1 MRGSR
6 IGPRGRDTAV
16 DPAAVLA
23 AIEGFMSTHAMT
35 DTKPRRPPDPRFGIL
50 SPSYRRDG
58 FFRVL
63 LVIVLVAL
71 VSLSLSAH
79 AERVKDLA
87 NLAGARPNQLIG
99 YGLVVGLDGTGDQ
112 TTQTPF
118 TTQSIQAM
126 LSQLGVNLPPGTNLQ
141 LKNVAAVMVTAQLPP
156 YVQPGQLLDVTVSSL
171 GNAKSLR
178 GGTLLMTPLKGANG
192 QIYAMSQGNVAIAG
206 AGASSGGSKTQV
218 NQLNSGRI
226 PGGAT
231 VERAVASAIGA
242 GDYVQLELRDT
253 DFGVARSM
261 VEAINRRFGAPVA
274 AALDGRVVRV
284 KAPDSTDAR
293 VAFVAELENVAVE
306 VAIPAA
312 KVIINARTG
321 SIVMNQAVTIDA
333 CAVAHG
339 NLTVTI
345 TSDPVISQPAPF
357 SQGQTVVAERGDV
370 QLKQDGN
377 GFVSLS
383 AGARLADVV
392 KALNTLGA
400 TPSDLL
406 AILQAMRS
414 AGALKAEL
422 EII

>member
-1 MRGSR
+1 
-6 IGPRGRDTAV
+6 
-16 DPAAVLA
+16 
-23 AIEGFMSTHAMT
+23 MSMPV
-35 DTKPRRPPDPRFGIL
+35 TKPRDTSFRIL
-50 SPSYRRDG
+50 
-58 FFRVL
+58 L
-63 LVIVLVAL
+63 LIVLGAL
-71 VSLSLSAH
+71 VVLSLSAN

-118 TTQSIQAM
+118 TTQSIQSM

-156 YVQPGQLLDVTVSSL
+156 YVQPGQLLDITVSSL

-192 QIYAMSQGNVAIAG
+192 QVYAMAQGNVAIAG
-206 AGASSGGSKTQV
+206 AGAASGGSKTQI
-218 NQLNSGRI
+218 NQLNAGRI

-231 VERAVASAIGA
+231 VERPVSAAVGLA
-242 GDYVQLELRDT
+242 DYVQLELRDS
-253 DFGVARSM
+253 DFGVARAM
-261 VEAINRRFGAPVA
+261 VGAINRRFGAPVA
-274 AALDGRVVRV
+274 TAVDGRVIRV
-284 KAPDSTDAR
+284 KAPDGADAR
-293 VAFVAELENVAVE
+293 VAFVADLESVSVD
-306 VAIPAA
+306 VTLPAA

-321 SIVMNQAVTIDA
+321 SIVMNQAVTIDS

-345 TSDPVISQPAPF
+345 NSEPVISQPAPF
-357 SQGQTVVAERGDV
+357 SQGQTVVTERSDV
-370 QLKQDGN
+370 QVKQDGN
-377 GFVSLS
+377 GFVALP
-383 AGARLADVV
+383 AGAKLADVV

-400 TPSDLL
+400 TPGDLL

>member
-1 MRGSR
+1 M
-6 IGPRGRDTAV
+6 A
-16 DPAAVLA
+16 
-23 AIEGFMSTHAMT
+23 
-35 DTKPRRPPDPRFGIL
+35 KPRETA
-50 SPSYRRDG
+50 
-58 FFRVL
+58 FR
-63 LVIVLVAL
+63 IVLIIVLGAL
-71 VSLSLSAH
+71 VALSLSAR

-87 NLAGARPNQLIG
+87 NLAGARSNQLIG

-118 TTQSIQAM
+118 TTQSIYSM
-126 LSQLGVNLPPGTNLQ
+126 LSQLGVNLPPGVNLQ

-156 YVQPGQLLDVTVSSL
+156 YVQPGQPLDITVSSL

-192 QIYAMSQGNVAIAG
+192 QIYAMAQGNVAVAG
-206 AGASSGGSKTQV
+206 AGASGGGSKTQI
-218 NQLNSGRI
+218 NQLNAGRI

-231 VERAVASAIGA
+231 VERSVAAAIGQA
-242 GDYVQLELRDT
+242 DYVQLELRDS
-253 DFGVARSM
+253 DFGIARSM
-261 VEAINRRFGAPVA
+261 VDAINRKFGSPLA
-274 AALDGRVVRV
+274 AAVDARVVRV
-284 KAPDSTDAR
+284 KAPEGADAR
-293 VAFVAELENVAVE
+293 VAFVADLENVSVD
-306 VAIPAA
+306 VAMPAA

-339 NLTVTI
+339 NLTVTVNSEPI
-345 TSDPVISQPAPF
+345 VVQPAPF
-357 SQGQTVVAERGDV
+357 SQGQTVVTERADV
-370 QLKQDGN
+370 AIKQEGS
-377 GFVSLS
+377 GFVALQ
-383 AGARLADVV
+383 AGAKLADVV

-400 TPSDLL
+400 TPGDLL

>member
-1 MRGSR
+1 M
-6 IGPRGRDTAV
+6 A
-16 DPAAVLA
+16 
-23 AIEGFMSTHAMT
+23 
-35 DTKPRRPPDPRFGIL
+35 KPRETA
-50 SPSYRRDG
+50 
-58 FFRVL
+58 FR
-63 LVIVLVAL
+63 IVLIVVLGAL
-71 VSLSLSAH
+71 VALSLSAR

-87 NLAGARPNQLIG
+87 NLAGSRTNQLIG

-118 TTQSIQAM
+118 TTQSIYSM
-126 LSQLGVNLPPGTNLQ
+126 LSQLGVNLPPGVNLQ

-156 YVQPGQLLDVTVSSL
+156 FVQPGQPLDITVSSL

-192 QIYAMSQGNVAIAG
+192 QIYAMAQGNVAVAG
-206 AGASSGGSKTQV
+206 AGASGGGSKTQV
-218 NQLNSGRI
+218 NQLNAGRI

-231 VERAVASAIGA
+231 VERAVPSTIGQV
-242 GDYVQLELRDT
+242 DYVQLELRDS

-261 VEAINRRFGAPVA
+261 VDAINRKFGTPVA
-274 AALDGRVVRV
+274 AAVDARVVRV
-284 KAPDSTDAR
+284 KAPESSDAR
-293 VAFVAELENVAVE
+293 VAFVADLENVSVD
-306 VAIPAA
+306 VAMPAA

-321 SIVMNQAVTIDA
+321 SIVMNQSVTIDT

-339 NLTVTI
+339 NLTVTVN
-345 TSDPVISQPAPF
+345 SEPVIVQPAPF
-357 SQGQTVVAERGDV
+357 SQGQTVVTERADV
-370 QLKQDGN
+370 SIKQEGS
-377 GFVSLS
+377 GFVALQ
-383 AGARLADVV
+383 AGAKLADVV

-400 TPSDLL
+400 TPGDLL

>member
-1 MRGSR
+1 MPTSKPKETVFR
-6 IGPRGRDTAV
+6 I
-16 DPAAVLA
+16 
-23 AIEGFMSTHAMT
+23 
-35 DTKPRRPPDPRFGIL
+35 
-50 SPSYRRDG
+50 
-58 FFRVL
+58 VL
-63 LVIVLVAL
+63 LLVLGAL
-71 VSLSLSAH
+71 VVVSLSAN

-87 NLAGARPNQLIG
+87 NLAGARSNQVIG

-118 TTQSIQAM
+118 TTQSIQSM
-126 LSQLGVNLPPGTNLQ
+126 LSQLVVNLPPGTNLQ

-192 QIYAMSQGNVAIAG
+192 QIYAMAQGNVAIAG

-231 VERAVASAIGA
+231 VERAVASAIGQA
-242 GDYVQLELRDT
+242 DYVQLELRDT
-253 DFGVARSM
+253 DFGVARAM
-261 VEAINRRFGAPVA
+261 VEAINRRFAAPVA

-284 KAPDSTDAR
+284 KAPDSSDAR
-293 VAFVAELENVAVE
+293 VAFVAELENVPVD
-306 VAIPAA
+306 VAMPAA

-377 GFVSLS
+377 GFVALS
-383 AGARLADVV
+383 AGAKLADVV